1 MSAIFV
7 IQPTFLSQ
15 RVHEQLSSIHKVG
28 WYPRLIGLEKLL
40 LHRLPPIR
48 VRSWK
53 LLDKVDTFA
62 NRSQ

>member
-15 RVHEQLSSIHKVG
+15 RVHEHLPGLNQVG
-28 WYPRLIGLEKLL
+28 LDPRLIGFEKLL
-40 LHRLPPIR
+40 LHRLPPVR
-48 VRSWK
+48 VRGWK